1 MNDKLNDK
9 HAITLVPKVDSTNV
23 QTTLEQI
30 SIPLTEFVKY
40 NKLPIN
46 DVLATNDEKNKLFMT
61 FSSAIDS
68 LPIEKRIK
76 SEYLTK
82 FVIACAVGL
91 FDGALNYLWNEVM
104 KSLREKIVDYDLMYF
119 YSISEQ
125 INKNYKNLK
134 TEEDL
139 KFISDHDFLEIIRRI
154 GLIDDIAFR
163 SLDNINY
170 LRNNASAAHPNVNEL
185 TGIKLSSL
193 LEDAIKYAI
202 LSQPNHSMI
211 TIKKLFSNILKIEI
225 PNDDFD
231 VISDELIKLNEEP
244 LNDFAKSIFGL
255 YCDPKTESFVLK
267 NIIEIS
273 KRIWNSLT
281 ETTKYIIG
289 AKFGVYRVNG
299 DTIQKDR
306 VNNYLENVGGLN
318 YKDTDSIASE
328 LIDLLNQLRSVHFG
342 INNFYNEYSYARDIE
357 RLIPKTGI
365 PVSVKKLLVKIIC
378 LCYAGNG
385 NGYYEG
391 VDESAVVIYK
401 RLIEK
406 FSNDEIKNF
415 ILLFSDSEFT
425 VEFYK
430 IKPDRRIRKLCEDLM
445 NKTNN
450 EDLKKGLQL
459 IINYQKLNL
468 DKLYLSSEYENL
480 ISKIS
485 DIK

>member
-1 MNDKLNDK
+1 M
-9 HAITLVPKVDSTNV
+9 
-23 QTTLEQI
+23 
-30 SIPLTEFVKY
+30 
-40 NKLPIN
+40 
-46 DVLATNDEKNKLFMT
+46 
-61 FSSAIDS
+61 
-68 LPIEKRIK
+68 
-76 SEYLTK
+76 
-82 FVIACAVGL
+82 
-91 FDGALNYLWNEVM
+91 
-104 KSLREKIVDYDLMYF
+104 
-119 YSISEQ
+119 
-125 INKNYKNLK
+125 
-134 TEEDL
+134 
-139 KFISDHDFLEIIRRI
+139 
-154 GLIDDIAFR
+154 
-163 SLDNINY
+163 
-170 LRNNASAAHPNVNEL
+170 
-185 TGIKLSSL
+185 
-193 LEDAIKYAI
+193 LEDGIKYAI

-211 TIKKLFSNILKIEI
+211 TIKKLFNNILKTEI

-255 YCDPKTESFVLK
+255 YCDPKTEEFVLN

-281 ETTKYIIG
+281 ETTRYTVG

-299 DTIQKDR
+299 DIVQKDR
-306 VNNYLENVGGLN
+306 ANNYLETVGGLN
-318 YKDTDSIASE
+318 YKDNDSIVSE

-357 RLIPKTGI
+357 RLIPKTGV
-365 PVSVKKLLVKIIC
+365 PTSAKKLLVKTIC

-391 VDESAVVIYK
+391 VDESAVVIYE

-406 FSNDEIKNF
+406 FSNEEIKNL

-430 IKPDRRIRKLCEDLM
+430 SKPDRRIRDLCQNLI

-450 EDLKKGLQL
+450 DDLKSGLQL
-459 IINYQKLNL
+459 IINHPKYNL
-468 DKLYLSSEYENL
+468 GKLYLTSDYQNL

-485 DIK
+485 DNK